1 MMKNLKFMEQ
11 KIKQLED
18 RLSESLMQLK
28 IYKNREYKDQ
38 SI

>member
-1 MMKNLKFMEQ
+1 MEQ

-18 RLSESLMQLK
+18 RLSDSLMHLK
-28 IYKNREYKDQ
+28 IYKNKEYKDQ